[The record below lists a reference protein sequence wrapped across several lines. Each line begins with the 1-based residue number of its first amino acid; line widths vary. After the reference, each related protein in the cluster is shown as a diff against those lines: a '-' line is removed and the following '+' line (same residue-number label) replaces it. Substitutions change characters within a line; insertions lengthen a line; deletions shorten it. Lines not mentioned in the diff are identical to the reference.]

1 MHKPGDADVD
11 EIFQKDPGA
20 KTCSLAVKVPAIP
33 IRAAGLNSQ
42 SGSCLWCPANAEPRR
57 K

>member
-1 MHKPGDADVD
+1 MHKPGDADID

-20 KTCSLAVKVPAIP
+20 KTCSLAVKVPAFP

-42 SGSCLWCPANAEPRR
+42 SGSCLWCPTSAEPY
-57 K
+57 